1 MPLISVIIPTC
12 NGRARF
18 VDQAL
23 ASVAA
28 QTFQDFELIIV
39 DDTSTDGTLEYIQE
53 MMPQIMTARPNTPIV
68 YVQRETNGGPS
79 AARNDGAKRANGELL
94 AFLDQD
100 DLWAPTFLEET
111 SRLLQAMGQDTAAL
125 SVDGYCINA
134 NQDIVCYLKNRE
146 TNIQYKYHSITLPL
160 SDGYKVPI
168 QGSLLRKEAFET
180 IKGFDENLRTWED
193 RDFVIRL
200 TQHYRVAS
208 IPKPLYS
215 FRRYGSGVGGGGG
228 GSACANTK
236 SEFAFASKTYFLEKH
251 APACRQDPYLQKAL
265 QYEWG
270 MVYSDMGKYHL
281 SQNQRKT
288 ARSLFRQ
295 SLRSFP
301 FSRRTWLR
309 YLRSYLPS
317 FSHVGD

>member
-39 DDTSTDGTLEYIQE
+39 DDASTDGTLEYVQG
-53 MMPQIMTARPNTPIV
+53 MMPQIMAAPGGRPHRPVI
-68 YVQRETNGGPS
+68 YSQRETNGGPS
-79 AARNDGAKRANGELL
+79 AARNDGAKRANGEFL

-111 SRLLQAMGQDTAAL
+111 SRLLQTMGEDTAAL

-134 NQDIVCYLKNRE
+134 NKEVLFYLKNRE

-160 SDGYKVPI
+160 SDGYKIPI
-168 QGSLLRKEAFET
+168 QGSLLRKAAFET
-180 IKGFDENLRTWED
+180 VKGFDENLRIWED

-200 TQHYRVAS
+200 TQHYRVAH
-208 IPKPLYS
+208 IPKPFYS
-215 FRRYGSGVGGGGG
+215 LRRYGGRSV
-228 GSACANTK
+228 CANTK
-236 SEFAFASKTYFLEKH
+236 SELAFASRKYFLEKH
-251 APACRQDPYLQKAL
+251 APICQQDPYLRKAL
-265 QYEWG
+265 QYEWS
-270 MVYSDMGKYHL
+270 MLYSDMGKYHL

-288 ARSLFRQ
+288 ARSLFRE

-309 YLRSYLPS
+309 YLRSYVPS
-317 FSHVGD
+317 FSTTRV

>member
-39 DDTSTDGTLEYIQE
+39 DDASTDGTLEYIQDL
-53 MMPQIMTARPNTPIV
+53 MPKIMAARPDTPIV
-68 YVQRETNGGPS
+68 YAQRETNGGEPV
-79 AARNDGAKRANGELL
+79 ARNDGANRANGELL

-100 DLWAPTFLEET
+100 DLWEPTFLEE
-111 SRLLQAMGQDTAAL
+111 SLRLLQEMRNTACVHTDGRIINVKNDVVRYSRNLILPPTQDLCHLLTKGRQL
-125 SVDGYCINA
+125 ILDGC
-134 NQDIVCYLKNRE
+134 LF
-146 TNIQYKYHSITLPL
+146 
-160 SDGYKVPI
+160 
-168 QGSLLRKEAFET
+168 RKTHFDAVN
-180 IKGFDENLRTWED
+180 GFDEKLRIWTD
-193 RDFVIRL
+193 RDFAIRFSR
-200 TQHYRVAS
+200 HYG
-208 IPKPLYS
+208 IIHLPKPLYRS
-215 FRRYGSGVGGGGG
+215 RMYGR
-228 GSACANTK
+228 SACGSTVPELAY
-236 SEFAFASKTYFLEKH
+236 ASRTYFLEKH
-251 APACRQDPYLQKAL
+251 APSCRHDPRLRKAL
-265 QYEWG
+265 QYEWS
-270 MVYSDMGKYHL
+270 MLYSDMGKYHL

-309 YLRSYLPS
+309 YLRSYRPS
-317 FSHVGD
+317 FSPTRR